1 MKIKF
6 FSGLRWKM
14 IKYFLLSIFY
24 AAAIVGGAVLLA
36 VMLYPLDL
44 PVLGDLLRFVVDLLS
59 VYEPMGFFV
68 VIFLATAILFLLFFF
83 LMTREI
89 ISGFE
94 QIGNSLEAI
103 AAGNLEHRVPP
114 LGRDELGQ
122 LAENVNRMAERL
134 HQSIT
139 RERLARQAKDE
150 LVTSVSHDLRTPLT
164 SILGYLDLI
173 ESDRYRDEVELR
185 HYTQI
190 VYSKALRLQKM
201 IEDLFEYTRLS
212 SGGIQ
217 LNLHLLDLGELL
229 EQLVVEMQPLL
240 EQAGVDCRTFPP
252 AGRVLVRGDGDQLV
266 RVFENLLANA
276 ARYGREGKYMDL
288 AWREEGDRAVVEV
301 INYGPPIPAG
311 ELPHIFERFYRV
323 EKSRA
328 EFSGGTGLG
337 LAIAKNIVEL
347 HGGRIAAFS
356 DPRRTLFE
364 VRLPLHEDKEAIRWS
379 GPPV

>member
-1 MKIKF
+1 
-6 FSGLRWKM
+6 M

>member
-134 HQSIT
+134 HQLLPGAAAS
-139 RERLARQAKDE
+139 QAKDE
-150 LVTSVSHDLRTPLT
+150 LVTSVST
-164 SILGYLDLI
+164 IC
-173 ESDRYRDEVELR
+173 V
-185 HYTQI
+185 
-190 VYSKALRLQKM
+190 
-201 IEDLFEYTRLS
+201 
-212 SGGIQ
+212 
-217 LNLHLLDLGELL
+217 LNFH
-229 EQLVVEMQPLL
+229 
-240 EQAGVDCRTFPP
+240 P
-252 AGRVLVRGDGDQLV
+252 AT
-266 RVFENLLANA
+266 
-276 ARYGREGKYMDL
+276 
-288 AWREEGDRAVVEV
+288 W
-301 INYGPPIPAG
+301 
-311 ELPHIFERFYRV
+311 
-323 EKSRA
+323 
-328 EFSGGTGLG
+328 T
-337 LAIAKNIVEL
+337 
-347 HGGRIAAFS
+347 
-356 DPRRTLFE
+356 
-364 VRLPLHEDKEAIRWS
+364 W
-379 GPPV
+379 

>member
-150 LVTSVSHDLRTPLT
+150 LVTSVSHDLHYPLT

>member
-1 MKIKF
+1 LKIKF